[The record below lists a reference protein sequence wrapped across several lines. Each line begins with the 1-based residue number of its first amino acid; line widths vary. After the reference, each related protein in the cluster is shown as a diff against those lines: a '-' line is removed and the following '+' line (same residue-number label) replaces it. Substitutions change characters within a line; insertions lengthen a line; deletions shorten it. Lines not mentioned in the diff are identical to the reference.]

1 MFFLV
6 QRKTRKELDVVGM
19 KMHGMLFRFVK
30 RNVQLPD
37 TYWKADDSKRR
48 RERISTKVIV

>member
-6 QRKTRKELDVVGM
+6 QRKSRKELDVVGM

-48 RERISTKVIV
+48 RKN